1 VPIIHTIYG
10 DHISLFALLMF
21 VSTIIYTWMNQKMM
35 PMQNNQMPGMQTMM
49 YLMPVIFLSFMNSY
63 SAGLSWYYFLA
74 NVITFLQTF
83 IMRKLISDDK
93 LRAQID
99 ENMKKPVKKSG
110 FQQRLEEMQKR
121 QIQNRK

>member
-1 VPIIHTIYG
+1 
-10 DHISLFALLMF
+10 
-21 VSTIIYTWMNQKMM
+21 
-35 PMQNNQMPGMQTMM
+35 
-49 YLMPVIFLSFMNSY
+49 
-63 SAGLSWYYFLA
+63 
-74 NVITFLQTF
+74 
-83 IMRKLISDDK
+83 MRKLISDDK